1 MPEGPEIWRTADKLN
16 QALADKEITQC
27 FFYHDRLKPYEKLL
41 VGQRVAHVEPKA
53 KALIT
58 YFDSDL
64 CMYSHNQLYG
74 KWFTVASGAE
84 PNTGR
89 SLRVALHNDSH
100 SALLYSASEIELL
113 AQEKLADHPYLK
125 KLGPDVV
132 HPDTT
137 VEIIFEQYQHE
148 VFQNRKLATL
158 LLDQSFL
165 SGVGNY
171 LRSEIMFYANVNP
184 SLKLRECSIEEK
196 EKLAVASRLL
206 SRRSYET
213 GGITNDPEIVEA
225 LKREKASRKEYRHFV
240 YNRTGDFCHKCG
252 TRIEEDKTGGRK
264 VYFCPSCQGGTQ

>member
-16 QALADKEITQC
+16 HALADKEINRC
-27 FFYHDRLKPYEKLL
+27 FFYHDELKPYEEKL
-41 VGQRVAHVEPKA
+41 VGQRVVHVEPKA

-58 YFDSDL
+58 YFDNDL

-74 KWFTVASGAE
+74 KWFTVTSGAQ

-113 AQEKLADHPYLK
+113 AQEKLTEHPYLK

-137 VEIIFEQYQHE
+137 VEMIHSQYQDE

-171 LRSEIMFYANVNP
+171 LRSEILFYAGVNP
-184 SLKLRECSIEEK
+184 SLKLRECSAEQK
-196 EKLAVASRLL
+196 EKLAEASRLL

-213 GGITNDPEIVEA
+213 SGITNDPEIVKA

-240 YNRTGDFCHKCG
+240 YNRTENFCHKCG

-264 VYFCPSCQGGTQ
+264 VYFCPSCQRVG